1 MELWQYAFDSEW
13 RWVEYRE
20 RPSKAKR
27 RPVFSKMMGD
37 ARQRKFEVILVHSL
51 DCFARS
57 LSELSAT
64 VTALQ
69 PFGIRFFSFSERI
82 DIDQE
87 TPQGRRF
94 LFTLTT
100 FVAAQKN
107 MNISNIRAGIARA
120 QMSGVQCG
128 RPRRRFPGAEARKL
142 RKQGLSI
149 RAIAARIGVPAS
161 TVADALRVNESNKPA
176 DS

>member
-13 RWVEYRE
+13 SWVEYPRE
-20 RPSKAKR
+20 ALQGKKAAG
-27 RPVFSKMMGD
+27 FSKMMGD

-69 PFGIRFFSFSERI
+69 PFAIRIFSLSERI

-87 TPQGRRF
+87 TRQGRRF

-128 RPRRRFPGAEARKL
+128 RPRRRFPGR
-142 RKQGLSI
+142 R
-149 RAIAARIGVPAS
+149 RANCGNR
-161 TVADALRVNESNKPA
+161 D
-176 DS
+176 